1 MSQEFESGSLPIK
14 MIEYTD
20 DTTLSPEILA
30 FINNKIQI
38 EYLEEKDETHLFSPL
53 SGDQGVYGVLQV
65 EIPQLITIS
74 DEELNFVKRFTNM
87 VGRAIERTTLYQ
99 SSNQLVADL
108 QMINNSSRE
117 LNVNLEQHDI
127 TETVKRHIFDSCN
140 AEQIGVVFFPQEKE
154 DPDPLLDIVEG
165 STDYFMTK
173 NGRSFVRYVYH
184 EMQKNPKPFF
194 SGNFQSDEVKI
205 PYSSLMVIPM
215 WSSETIFGIIIIAH
229 RTPYYFS
236 FDKYKFTQSF
246 VQHASLAFI
255 NSVLKEKLKQIA
267 ITDYLTNLYSRN
279 HLDTIIK
286 EEMEKSNHGAF
297 VLFDV
302 DDFKQVNDTYGH
314 YTGDKVLVQVSKILQ
329 AEMGPVEIAAR
340 WGGEERS

>member
-1 MSQEFESGSLPIK
+1 MNSNKVSNNLKASLFELTYIIDDYKRKNIMDMLCVRIKKAMNASSVQFSMYNKWQLDQPISHYACTYPVSSFKKVSIHTFMSYFNKFPDVSREKEQNELVEHKSNQTKMILKIHCQDNFYGFIVVDFSEDRVITTASLEKSRIVVEQFLRILYSNRHHKFLHDRNHLLFQLSTRLHSVHRTSEVLERVYRTISLLYPSFRYYLLMSQEFESGSLPIK

-127 TETVKRHIFDSCN
+127 TETVKRHIFDS
-140 AEQIGVVFFPQEKE
+140 
-154 DPDPLLDIVEG
+154 
-165 STDYFMTK
+165 
-173 NGRSFVRYVYH
+173 
-184 EMQKNPKPFF
+184 
-194 SGNFQSDEVKI
+194 
-205 PYSSLMVIPM
+205 
-215 WSSETIFGIIIIAH
+215 
-229 RTPYYFS
+229 
-236 FDKYKFTQSF
+236 
-246 VQHASLAFI
+246 
-255 NSVLKEKLKQIA
+255 
-267 ITDYLTNLYSRN
+267 
-279 HLDTIIK
+279 
-286 EEMEKSNHGAF
+286 
-297 VLFDV
+297 
-302 DDFKQVNDTYGH
+302 
-314 YTGDKVLVQVSKILQ
+314 
-329 AEMGPVEIAAR
+329 
-340 WGGEERS
+340 